1 MDKSRRLFNT
11 VSFVV
16 YKNNIDIGN
25 KINDDKYGKLRRIT
39 ENNLKIVS

>member
-25 KINDDKYGKLRRIT
+25 KINDDKYGRLRKIT
-39 ENNLKIVS
+39 EKDLEVVS